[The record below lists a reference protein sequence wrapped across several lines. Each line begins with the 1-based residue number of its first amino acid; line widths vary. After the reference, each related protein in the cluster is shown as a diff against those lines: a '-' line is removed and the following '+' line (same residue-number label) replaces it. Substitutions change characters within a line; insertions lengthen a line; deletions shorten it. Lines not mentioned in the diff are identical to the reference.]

1 MMGMSEAWRSTY
13 DEEYINEFQPEANQ
27 KTAQIKHTSL
37 YGPFLIWS
45 QNQEDLMHGK
55 IHSQEN

>member
-1 MMGMSEAWRSTY
+1 MMGMSEAWPSSY
-13 DEEYINEFQPEANQ
+13 DEEYIYEFQPEANQ
-27 KTAQIKHTSL
+27 KTAQIKPTSL

-45 QNQEDLMHGK
+45 QNHENLMHGK